1 MIFNWDFKKYSVSQK
16 AAAFL
21 QEFQHQ
27 SFIDLKILNPDI
39 YKYVDEMA
47 ELQSLRIQLN
57 FIRAYLF
64 TCCAP
69 IIEKLRKQL
78 WTKEHIYEH
87 IHRYTFADLQRIP
100 KRVLADNLRK
110 VVAFGRQHI
119 LECPLCSQKGFIC
132 EICQSNKVLYPFD
145 IETTYKVG
153 LNAIFSILLSSHWFN
168 LTRFFFFSYFLQC
181 DDCSAVFHAECLSA
195 LHPCPK
201 CERKKKREDLP
212 LLDVIHQT
220 ADAAEEFVSE
230 ANGEH
235 SIS

>member
-1 MIFNWDFKKYSVSQK
+1 MATDPFQIPSRVIFNWDFKKYPVSQK

-27 SFIDLKILNPDI
+27 SFIDLKILNPEI
-39 YKYVDEMA
+39 YQYVDEMA

-78 WTKEHIYEH
+78 WTKEYLYEH

-100 KRVLADNLRK
+100 KRVLADQLRK
-110 VVAFGRQHI
+110 VVGFGRQHI

-145 IETTYKVG
+145 IDTTYKVSYG
-153 LNAIFSILLSSHWFN
+153 ILHCSLLHSLNKFVCI
-168 LTRFFFFSYFLQC
+168 FFSHCFY
-181 DDCSAVFHAECLSA
+181 SVMNAVPYSMLSA
-195 LHPCPK
+195 LARYILAQSVSVGEK
-201 CERKKKREDLP
+201 ERIYHCLM
-212 LLDVIHQT
+212 
-220 ADAAEEFVSE
+220 
-230 ANGEH
+230 
-235 SIS
+235 